1 MNGVDHILTLTRQY
15 NYRRFPSRY
24 GVEIYLSG
32 ERWDFPNTRV
42 DLALHA
48 SVCGNPNNQG
58 QWRT

>member
-1 MNGVDHILTLTRQY
+1 MSGVDHILTLTRQY

-32 ERWDFPNTRV
+32 ERWIFSNTRV

-48 SVCGNPNNQG
+48 SVCGKPE
-58 QWRT
+58 